1 MKSFKYI
8 IILVIFLKT
17 GNVLSK
23 NNLFNVNNIE
33 ITKKASSNNEIFANQ
48 AIKQGFNELIDRVLL
63 KEDISKLENLDFTT
77 IKNLVSYY
85 QITGEQKDSK
95 AKTKKFN
102 IFFDKDKLHNLF
114 FTKGIS
120 YSDILKNEL
129 YLLPI
134 LKKQNQLYIYSQ
146 NFFYE
151 NWNKSNEDEIL
162 EFNLPL
168 ENIET
173 IQKIN
178 IYKNNL
184 LGLDLR
190 DIFLEYTQKNLALVL
205 INDTGSL
212 EEKVFLKTIIMGKSI
227 NKNLLV
233 KRFKF

>member
-1 MKSFKYI
+1 M
-8 IILVIFLKT
+8 
-17 GNVLSK
+17 SK

-134 LKKQNQLYIYSQ
+134 LKKQDQLYIYSQ

-151 NWNKSNEDEIL
+151 N
-162 EFNLPL
+162 
-168 ENIET
+168 
-173 IQKIN
+173 
-178 IYKNNL
+178 
-184 LGLDLR
+184 
-190 DIFLEYTQKNLALVL
+190 L
-205 INDTGSL
+205 INQT
-212 EEKVFLKTIIMGKSI
+212 KM
-227 NKNLLV
+227 
-233 KRFKF
+233 RF

>member
-17 GNVLSK
+17 GNLLSK

-85 QITGEQKDSK
+85 QITKNSEG
-95 AKTKKFN
+95 AKIKKFN
-102 IFFDKDKLHNLF
+102 IFLIKNKLHSLF

-134 LKKQNQLYIYSQ
+134 LN
-146 NFFYE
+146 
-151 NWNKSNEDEIL
+151 
-162 EFNLPL
+162 
-168 ENIET
+168 
-173 IQKIN
+173 
-178 IYKNNL
+178 
-184 LGLDLR
+184 
-190 DIFLEYTQKNLALVL
+190 
-205 INDTGSL
+205 
-212 EEKVFLKTIIMGKSI
+212 
-227 NKNLLV
+227 
-233 KRFKF
+233 